1 MNQDN
6 DFGFTFASETNFTM
20 EKSKEIKK
28 LIMPFLLRLTQNP
41 DKDIIHWKGELR
53 VKQIQEIIDKIN
65 SIEPN

>member
-6 DFGFTFASETNFTM
+6 DFGFTFAFETNVT

-28 LIMPFLLRLTQNP
+28 LIMPFLLRLTQDP
-41 DKDIIHWKGELR
+41 DKDTIHWKGELR

>member
-6 DFGFTFASETNFTM
+6 DFGFTFASETNM
-20 EKSKEIKK
+20 IEKSKEIKK